1 MEQTPTLAQLIKQ
14 AIDNRLIDVHTA
26 IIAKVERYDHD
37 KQLVD
42 VSPVLKRHSED
53 LPMLCD
59 VPVLFPRAGGFFIS
73 LPIQPGDYVQVL
85 VNETSIDDFLAES
98 ASSIDS
104 LSRFSLQGA
113 VAIPGIYPQ
122 SKAITGTHKSN
133 LVLGKEQGVQIH
145 IDGEKIR
152 LGSEQASEA
161 LALAKSVEK
170 ELEKI
175 HQAFANHVHSA
186 HMALTTTLLSPVAN
200 IASTKVVAE

>member
-1 MEQTPTLAQLIKQ
+1 MTQTPTLVQLIKQ

-26 IIAKVERYDHD
+26 IIAKVERYDHQ

-42 VSPVLKRHSED
+42 VSPVLKRHGED

-59 VPVLFPRAGGFFIS
+59 VPVLFPCAGGFFIS

-85 VNETSIDDFLAES
+85 FNETSIDDFLAES
-98 ASSIDS
+98 ASNIDS
-104 LSRFSLQGA
+104 ISRFSLQGA

-122 SKAITGTHKSN
+122 SKAITGTHKSH
-133 LVLGKEQGVQIH
+133 LVLGKEHGVHIH

-152 LGSEQASEA
+152 LGSDKASEA
-161 LALAKSVEK
+161 LALAKAVRE

-175 HQAFANHVHSA
+175 HQAFALHTHSS
-186 HMALTTTLLSPVAN
+186 HLTPTTTLLSPIGVL
-200 IASTKVVAE
+200 SCSKVVAE